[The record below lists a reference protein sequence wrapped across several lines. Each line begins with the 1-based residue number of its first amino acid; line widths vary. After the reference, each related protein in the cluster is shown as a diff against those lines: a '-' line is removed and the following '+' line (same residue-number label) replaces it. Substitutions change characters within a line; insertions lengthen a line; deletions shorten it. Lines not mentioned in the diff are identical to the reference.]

1 MSAFRS
7 LAPSNQQAESS
18 FSSSARFTDAEQLVE
33 EGALAVVAMSLNA
46 NGALPVACLRWPVL
60 LADRPG
66 RRCAT
71 RKLECIYEP
80 HTKTHKDDLIK
91 EIENLRQNNASLQNH
106 NREIRDDAYTLDTD
120 NRNLREEAAWQRT
133 ILQTIGSNGH
143 DREIISRL
151 RRGDTHQSIAE
162 WLHHENP
169 DFARGLEAPTTHRRL
184 IDVVKLYEMQ
194 GLQEDGLSRQSPS
207 PSEADIP
214 WTKVTTSHKL
224 IGHLFDLY
232 FTWLHPVH
240 MLFSELDFKHD
251 FRINLQTNC
260 SASLVNA
267 ICAMGCNMLESEDVG
282 DRRNRIDVATLR
294 DGFMNEARATLTPS
308 SYGYMTSIQALAIMY
323 LVELSSGKARK
334 AIGYLRSAIDN
345 LKTSNG
351 PPLSEEANE
360 ITVWGL
366 HTLNTSSASFTY
378 QKLYAPPTPR
388 EAIFQHVDM
397 ERDHALWRFYRHPG
411 DERELPTRP
420 SFAIV
425 TACYQAG
432 LFRIIDDSLDLYSGA
447 RGQVSA
453 ERFLEVYRKY
463 MDWKSDLPPVIANV
477 DVADQPLP
485 HILYLHVQYHTAL
498 VQHVSPLLH
507 CGLFSTDDYAELEPP
522 ASDTVEFCLEVLQQT
537 SARFALCGPLQ
548 SLFCQTAEECG
559 IQLSD
564 EMRAVMGSFDHYVMD
579 DILDACTRLSYT
591 QPLNQILV
599 HIDPEI
605 ANDWPG
611 EWQKQVVAG
620 VGQARRGS
628 ASGGRRD
635 DGIAQVLEIPVN
647 DLDAE
652 RQKG

>member
-1 MSAFRS
+1 M
-7 LAPSNQQAESS
+7 
-18 FSSSARFTDAEQLVE
+18 
-33 EGALAVVAMSLNA
+33 
-46 NGALPVACLRWPVL
+46 
-60 LADRPG
+60 
-66 RRCAT
+66 
-71 RKLECIYEP
+71 
-80 HTKTHKDDLIK
+80 
-91 EIENLRQNNASLQNH
+91 
-106 NREIRDDAYTLDTD
+106 DTD

-366 HTLNTSSASFTY
+366 HTLNTYVAGDSQFSRQSQLTCPGLLLVSRIRSFTLR
-378 QKLYAPPTPR
+378 QRL
-388 EAIFQHVDM
+388 
-397 ERDHALWRFYRHPG
+397 ERLSSNT
-411 DERELPTRP
+411 L
-420 SFAIV
+420 I
-425 TACYQAG
+425 
-432 LFRIIDDSLDLYSGA
+432 
-447 RGQVSA
+447 
-453 ERFLEVYRKY
+453 
-463 MDWKSDLPPVIANV
+463 WKEITL
-477 DVADQPLP
+477 
-485 HILYLHVQYHTAL
+485 
-498 VQHVSPLLH
+498 
-507 CGLFSTDDYAELEPP
+507 CGVSTDIQVMSVNFRLD
-522 ASDTVEFCLEVLQQT
+522 Q
-537 SARFALCGPLQ
+537 ALR
-548 SLFCQTAEECG
+548 S
-559 IQLSD
+559 
-564 EMRAVMGSFDHYVMD
+564 
-579 DILDACTRLSYT
+579 
-591 QPLNQILV
+591 
-599 HIDPEI
+599 
-605 ANDWPG
+605 
-611 EWQKQVVAG
+611 
-620 VGQARRGS
+620 
-628 ASGGRRD
+628 
-635 DGIAQVLEIPVN
+635 
-647 DLDAE
+647 
-652 RQKG
+652 